1 MLLNSVQLQSPK
13 RCCILKGATHH
24 LEIRQIHLNR
34 PENEQVNVTVEQD
47 LTNLS
52 IYINPVMGR
61 IRGRTRGRKN
71 KRENKRENKRKKR
84 ERDKVGETERERE
97 SKTER
102 ESAVKVCVLVIL
114 NNFTWLN
121 IVKSVFV

>member
-13 RCCILKGATHH
+13 RCRILKGATHH

-71 KRENKRENKRKKR
+71 KRENKRKKR

-102 ESAVKVCVLVIL
+102 ERCQGVC
-114 NNFTWLN
+114 F
-121 IVKSVFV
+121 SHP